1 MDAADQDSAGPVS
14 EFALR
19 VRDLRVVLDDKTIL
33 DGLDLDIRRGEILGV
48 IGASGS
54 GKSVLA
60 RTILGLLP
68 KAGGVIEIFGQDLD
82 AITQEQ
88 RRALEQRCGVMFQHG
103 ALFSSLTIA
112 ENIQLPMR
120 ELLHLSP
127 ALMTE
132 MAMLKLE
139 MVGLPGDAAEKYPAQ
154 LSGGMTKRAALAR
167 ALALDPEVLFL
178 DEPTSGLDPIAADS
192 FDQLLL
198 TLKASLNLTVMMI
211 THDLSS
217 LHATCD
223 RIAAIARGKVIAVGT
238 LRDLL
243 AHDDPWLRGYFA
255 GERGRTI
262 FANEL
267 PARADRTNAEPG
279 SG

>member
-1 MDAADQDSAGPVS
+1 MASTEQEPAPQSDQVAI
-14 EFALR
+14 R
-19 VRDLRVVLDDKTIL
+19 VRDLEVVFGNKAVLDH
-33 DGLDLDIRRGEILGV
+33 LDLDIMRGEVLGV

-68 KAGGVIEIFGQDLD
+68 KRNGVIEIFGRNLDDLRE
-82 AITQEQ
+82 AE
-88 RRALEQRCGVMFQHG
+88 RRALEQRCGVMFQQG

-120 ELLHLSP
+120 EILHLSP
-127 ALMTE
+127 RLLTE
-132 MAMLKLE
+132 LAMLKLD
-139 MVGLPGDAAEKYPAQ
+139 MVGLPLDAAEKYPAE

-167 ALALDPEVLFL
+167 ALALDPEILFL
-178 DEPTSGLDPIAADS
+178 DEPTSGLDPIAADA

-217 LHATCD
+217 LHTTCD
-223 RIAAIARGKVIAVGT
+223 RIAAIAKGKIIALGT
-238 LRDLL
+238 LEDLL
-243 AHDDPWLRGYFA
+243 MHENPWLKQYFS

-262 FANEL
+262 FADQIT
-267 PARADRTNAEPG
+267 A
-279 SG
+279 

>member
-1 MDAADQDSAGPVS
+1 MATIAREPDPEKGEIAV
-14 EFALR
+14 R
-19 VRDLRVVLDDKTIL
+19 VRDLEVVFGDKAVLDH
-33 DGLDLDIRRGEILGV
+33 LDLDIMRGEVLGV
-48 IGASGS
+48 IGSSGS

-68 KAGGVIEIFGQDLD
+68 KRSGVIEIFGRNLDELRQD
-82 AITQEQ
+82 E
-88 RRALEQRCGVMFQHG
+88 RRALEQRCGVMFQQG

-127 ALMTE
+127 SLLTELAL
-132 MAMLKLE
+132 LKIE
-139 MVGLPGDAAEKYPAQ
+139 MVGLPLDAAEKYPAE

-167 ALALDPEVLFL
+167 ALALDPEILFL
-178 DEPTSGLDPIAADS
+178 DEPTSGLDPIAADA

-217 LHATCD
+217 LHTTCD
-223 RIAAIARGKVIAVGT
+223 RVAAIARGHVIALGT

-243 AHDDPWLRGYFA
+243 AHKAPWLRQYFA

-262 FANEL
+262 FADQIT
-267 PARADRTNAEPG
+267 A
-279 SG
+279 

>member
-1 MDAADQDSAGPVS
+1 MGSTEREPAPVNS
-14 EFALR
+14 EVAIR
-19 VRDLRVVLDDKTIL
+19 VRGLEVAFGDKVVLDH
-33 DGLDLDIRRGEILGV
+33 LDLDVMRGEVLGV

-68 KAGGVIEIFGQDLD
+68 KRSGVIEILGNNLDDLR
-82 AITQEQ
+82 ESE
-88 RRALEQRCGVMFQHG
+88 RRALEQRCGVMFQQG

-127 ALMTE
+127 SLLAEIT
-132 MAMLKLE
+132 MLKIE
-139 MVGLPGDAAEKYPAQ
+139 MVGLPRDAAEKYPAE

-167 ALALDPEVLFL
+167 ALALDPEILFL
-178 DEPTSGLDPIAADS
+178 DEPTSGLDPIAADA

-198 TLKASLNLTVMMI
+198 TLKASLGLTVMMI

-223 RIAAIARGKVIAVGT
+223 RIAAIARGKVIAIGT
-238 LRDLL
+238 LGDLL
-243 AHDDPWLRGYFA
+243 RHEDPWLRQYFA

-262 FANEL
+262 FADEIT
-267 PARADRTNAEPG
+267 A
-279 SG
+279 

>member
-1 MDAADQDSAGPVS
+1 MASIEREP
-14 EFALR
+14 ALGSGEAIVR
-19 VRDLRVVLDDKTIL
+19 VRGLEVVFGDKAVLDH
-33 DGLDLDIRRGEILGV
+33 LDLDIMRGEILGV

-68 KAGGVIEIFGQDLD
+68 KRNGSIEIFGQDLD
-82 AITQEQ
+82 ELRETE
-88 RRALEQRCGVMFQHG
+88 RRALEQRCGVMFQQG

-127 ALMTE
+127 SLLAE
-132 MAMLKLE
+132 MAMLKIE
-139 MVGLPGDAAEKYPAQ
+139 MVGLPLDAAEKYPSE

-167 ALALDPEVLFL
+167 ALALDPEILFL
-178 DEPTSGLDPIAADS
+178 DEPTSGLDPIAADA

-217 LHATCD
+217 LHTTCD
-223 RIAAIARGKVIAVGT
+223 RIAAIARGKIIALGT
-238 LRDLL
+238 LQDLL
-243 AHDDPWLRGYFA
+243 AHKDPWLRQYFA

-262 FANEL
+262 FADQMT
-267 PARADRTNAEPG
+267 A
-279 SG
+279 

>member
-1 MDAADQDSAGPVS
+1 MEQVEMAASASRREVAVS
-14 EFALR
+14 VRALE
-19 VRDLRVVLDDKTIL
+19 VAFDDKIIL
-33 DGLDLDIRRGEILGV
+33 NHLDLEIMRGEILGV

-60 RTILGLLP
+60 RTMLGLLP
-68 KAGGVIEIFGQDLD
+68 KRSGVVEIFGKDVDTLRED
-82 AITQEQ
+82 E
-88 RRALEQRCGVMFQHG
+88 RRVIEQRCGVMFQQG

-120 ELLHLSP
+120 ESLQLSP
-127 ALMTE
+127 CLMTE
-132 MAMLKLE
+132 MAMLKIE
-139 MVGLPGDAAEKYPAQ
+139 MVGLPRDAADKYPAQ

-167 ALALDPEVLFL
+167 ALALDPDILFL
-178 DEPTSGLDPIAADS
+178 DEPTSGLDPIAADA

-198 TLKASLNLTVMMI
+198 TLRASLNLTVMMI

-217 LHATCD
+217 LHTTCD
-223 RIAAIARGKVIAVGT
+223 RIAAIAKGKVIAIGT

-243 AHDDPWLRGYFA
+243 EHDDPWLKAYFA

-262 FANEL
+262 FADEI
-267 PARADRTNAEPG
+267 AG
-279 SG
+279 

>member
-1 MDAADQDSAGPVS
+1 MTATERELDPDKEEVAV
-14 EFALR
+14 R
-19 VRDLRVVLDDKTIL
+19 VRGLEVVFGNKAVLDQ
-33 DGLDLDIRRGEILGV
+33 LDLDIMRGEVLGV

-68 KAGGVIEIFGQDLD
+68 KRSGIIEIFGRNLDDLR
-82 AITQEQ
+82 QNE
-88 RRALEQRCGVMFQHG
+88 RRALEQRCGVMFQQG

-120 ELLHLSP
+120 ELLQLSP
-127 ALMTE
+127 SLLEE
-132 MAMLKLE
+132 MAMLKIE
-139 MVGLPGDAAEKYPAQ
+139 MVGLPLDAAEKYPSE

-167 ALALDPEVLFL
+167 ALALDPEILFL
-178 DEPTSGLDPIAADS
+178 DEPTSGLDPIAADA

-217 LHATCD
+217 LHTTCD
-223 RIAAIARGKVIAVGT
+223 RIAAIARGKIIAVGT
-238 LRDLL
+238 LADLL
-243 AHDDPWLRGYFA
+243 GHEDPWLKGYFA

-262 FANEL
+262 FADQIV
-267 PARADRTNAEPG
+267 A
-279 SG
+279 

>member
-1 MDAADQDSAGPVS
+1 MLASAGEAHSGRQIDVAAAARTG
-14 EFALR
+14 EIVVA
-19 VRDLRVVLDDKTIL
+19 VRGLEVGFDDKLIL
-33 DGLDLDIRRGEILGV
+33 DRLDLEIERGEILGV

-68 KAGGVIEIFGQDLD
+68 KRSGTIEIFGRDVEALS
-82 AITQEQ
+82 AAERHLVEQ
-88 RRALEQRCGVMFQHG
+88 RFGVMFQHG
-103 ALFSSLTIA
+103 ALFSSLTVA
-112 ENIQLPMR
+112 ENIMFPMR
-120 ELLHLSP
+120 ESLHVSDS
-127 ALMTE
+127 LMSE
-132 MAMLKLE
+132 IAMLKLA
-139 MVGLPGDAAEKYPAQ
+139 MVGLPRGTADKYPWQ

-167 ALALDPEVLFL
+167 ALALDPEILFL
-178 DEPTSGLDPIAADS
+178 DEPTSGLDPIAADA

-198 TLKASLNLTVMMI
+198 TLRASLNLTVMMI

-223 RIAAIARGKVIAVGT
+223 RIAAIARGKVIAIGT
-238 LRDLL
+238 LNDLL
-243 AHDDPWLRGYFA
+243 AHDDPWLQAYFA

-262 FANEL
+262 FADE
-267 PARADRTNAEPG
+267 R

>member
-1 MDAADQDSAGPVS
+1 
-14 EFALR
+14 
-19 VRDLRVVLDDKTIL
+19 
-33 DGLDLDIRRGEILGV
+33 
-48 IGASGS
+48 
-54 GKSVLA
+54 
-60 RTILGLLP
+60 
-68 KAGGVIEIFGQDLD
+68 
-82 AITQEQ
+82 
-88 RRALEQRCGVMFQHG
+88 MFQHG

>member
-1 MDAADQDSAGPVS
+1 MPARSGEACPRRQIEVPAAAQTREVVVA
-14 EFALR
+14 
-19 VRDLRVVLDDKTIL
+19 VRGLEVGFDDKLIL
-33 DGLDLDIRRGEILGV
+33 DRLDLEIERGEILGV

-68 KAGGVIEIFGQDLD
+68 KRSGTIEIFGRDVEALS
-82 AITQEQ
+82 AAERHLVEQ
-88 RRALEQRCGVMFQHG
+88 RFGVMFQHG
-103 ALFSSLTIA
+103 ALFSSLTVA
-112 ENIQLPMR
+112 ENIMFPMR
-120 ELLHLSP
+120 ESLHVSDS
-127 ALMTE
+127 LMSE
-132 MAMLKLE
+132 IAMLKLA
-139 MVGLPGDAAEKYPAQ
+139 MVGLPRGTADKYPWQ

-167 ALALDPEVLFL
+167 ALALDPEILFL
-178 DEPTSGLDPIAADS
+178 DEPTSGLDPIAADA

-198 TLKASLNLTVMMI
+198 TLRASLNLTVMMI

-223 RIAAIARGKVIAVGT
+223 RIAAIARGKVIAIGT
-238 LRDLL
+238 LNDLL
-243 AHDDPWLRGYFA
+243 AHDDPWLQAYFA

-262 FANEL
+262 FADE
-267 PARADRTNAEPG
+267 R

>member
-1 MDAADQDSAGPVS
+1 MASTERDMAPDSGEVAI
-14 EFALR
+14 R
-19 VRDLRVVLDDKTIL
+19 VRDLSVAFGDKTVLDH
-33 DGLDLDIRRGEILGV
+33 LDLDVMRGEVLGV

-60 RTILGLLP
+60 RTILGLVP
-68 KAGGVIEIFGQDLD
+68 KRSGVIELFGRNIDDLR
-82 AITQEQ
+82 ENE
-88 RRALEQRCGVMFQHG
+88 RRLLEQRCGVMFQQG

-127 ALMTE
+127 SLLAE
-132 MAMLKLE
+132 MAILKLDL
-139 MVGLPGDAAEKYPAQ
+139 VGLPPDAAEKYPAE

-178 DEPTSGLDPIAADS
+178 DEPTSGLDPIAADA

-217 LHATCD
+217 LHTTCD
-223 RIAAIARGKVIAVGT
+223 RVAAIAHGKVIALGS
-238 LRDLL
+238 LQDLL
-243 AHDDPWLRGYFA
+243 KHKDPWLRQYFA

-262 FANEL
+262 FADEIT
-267 PARADRTNAEPG
+267 A
-279 SG
+279 